1 MAIDHAIG
9 GYSAFF
15 DTGELELLEA
25 EAEQEGDTGE
35 VFDEADVAELASRLL
50 DVGNETE
57 FDALLAGT
65 MSHAAQQLGGELSAP
80 LGQAVGG
87 LLKSLAKQALP
98 PAGSGL
104 GGGSS
109 QQPNMLGMELEG
121 LGEAEAEFE
130 CAKQFVRLTGETVRN
145 AIESEPLGAPAH
157 VAHAAVTTA
166 AKVYAPALAIAPS
179 PAAARPHPRG
189 TGRWVRNGD
198 RIIALDID
206 EMA

>member
-50 DVGNETE
+50 DVGSETE

-65 MSHAAQQLGGELSAP
+65 MSHAAQQLGGTLSAP

-87 LLKSLAKQALP
+87 LLKSLAKQALL

-104 GGGSS
+104 GGASS
-109 QQPNMLGMELEG
+109 PHPNMLGMELEG
-121 LGEAEAEFE
+121 LDEAEAEFE
-130 CAKQFVRLTGETVRN
+130 CAKKFVRLTGETVRN
-145 AIESEPLGAPAH
+145 AIESESLGAPAH

-166 AKVYAPALAIAPS
+166 AEVYAPALAIAPT
-179 PAAARPHPRG
+179 PAAARQHPQR
-189 TGRWVRNGD
+189 TGRWVRSGD

-206 EMA
+206 ETA